1 MKSLDHVFYDL
12 RNLGNDTMVF
22 LFWVTISKRLTS
34 APGTN
39 MMLYV
44 IYILKKKKK
53 VAKALVNGFLY
64 FSNIFDTIKFYDK
77 KDVGT

>member
-53 VAKALVNGFLY
+53 RLPKP
-64 FSNIFDTIKFYDK
+64 
-77 KDVGT
+77 